1 MQQLTIGTLLRGGSY
16 KIEKVLGQGSFGIT
30 YLAEHTNLGRKVAIK
45 EFFMK
50 ELNSRGEDG
59 SITGMTDGSLS
70 QNYCVKFQKEAVN
83 LSRLDHP
90 NIVRVTDSFSEN
102 GTFYYVMDY
111 IDGQNLNDYIKSHH
125 VDEVEATSIIKSVA
139 DALIYMHEGKH
150 MLHLDLKP
158 GNVMRRNSDGH
169 IFLID
174 FGLSKHYSEDGQPE
188 TSTTIG
194 LGTPGYAPIEQ
205 GNRARNGEFRPTID
219 VYALGATFYKLLTR
233 ETPPPAS
240 DLVSDDELLEN
251 NLRAKG
257 VSDNL
262 AKVVTEAMCPS
273 VKKRTK
279 SIREFKSNM
288 VGIKPTAL
296 STETH
301 DFVGEIINKEE
312 TIVTAIVDDDMA
324 EKKSVEYNATTIET
338 NYANNN
344 PDDVI
349 PMKHSIFNFSGRA
362 GRLTY
367 WIASVIGIFALGLP
381 MFVLEEFART
391 LGLMPNE
398 NIVAACV
405 IMLYLVYC
413 WVVLSIGAKRCHDL
427 GHSGWFQMI
436 PFYGFVM
443 LFSSGDCNDNEYG
456 TEDNGIS
463 KKSLKVLGIIVAIIY
478 VIMFTI
484 CIIGD
489 DKAKQYAE
497 AEDMIEGHIIKDGIV
512 QPGDS
517 VTALPIIQKLADK
530 QYGPAIW
537 MLAQYYENGSA
548 GIPMDTLEANRLCEQ
563 AFPILQKE
571 AEKGDMY
578 SQCALSLIYASGKG
592 TQTDNS
598 KAFTWMQKSAEQ
610 GYGDALG
617 NLAIHYLNGIGCNEN
632 EQKAFEYMQKATEV
646 NKTNGEM
653 LAAMYLQG
661 IGTKIDTT
669 KAIAIYKE
677 LADLQL
683 SSSQAQL
690 GHIYYE
696 QDKYDLA
703 FNYLSKAE
711 KKDELQAIDDLTVM
725 YLRGWGV
732 TANQDKAISIAQR
745 GVELSGRDPYF
756 LFALGICYEEKN
768 NAKAFANVKESAEK
782 GNPNAQYRLA
792 LYYQNG
798 YGVKVNDNLAYKWY
812 KKALA
817 NGYKE

>member
-1 MQQLTIGTLLRGGSY
+1 MQQLIIGTLLRGGSY

-70 QNYCVKFQKEAVN
+70 QNYCVKFQKEAIN

-111 IDGQNLNDYIKSHH
+111 IEGQNLNDYVKSHH
-125 VDEVEATSIIKSVA
+125 MDEAEATSIIKSVA
-139 DALIYMHEGKH
+139 DALIYMHEEKH

-174 FGLSKHYSEDGQPE
+174 FGLCKHFSEDGQPE

-194 LGTPGYAPIEQ
+194 LGTAGYAPIEQ
-205 GNRARNGEFRPTID
+205 GNKAKNGEFRPTID

-257 VSDNL
+257 VSEVYVN
-262 AKVVTEAMCPS
+262 VISEAMCPNVRKRIQNIQSFKDKLLGVTGEAHGLSKNDNIQETTEETLVTPVEVEPVVEVSPTIDTENDEGEDKGIQEYHS
-273 VKKRTK
+273 VWSFNGR
-279 SIREFKSNM
+279 
-288 VGIKPTAL
+288 VGRLAYFTAL
-296 STETH
+296 
-301 DFVGEIINKEE
+301 FGGLFAFFIPIIFLR
-312 TIVTAIVDDDMA
+312 IIGVDVDTAFDSPI
-324 EKKSVEYNATTIET
+324 IIFC
-338 NYANNN
+338 YA
-344 PDDVI
+344 
-349 PMKHSIFNFSGRA
+349 IFYIA
-362 GRLTY
+362 Y
-367 WIASVIGIFALGLP
+367 WYVSLAV
-381 MFVLEEFART
+381 
-391 LGLMPNE
+391 
-398 NIVAACV
+398 
-405 IMLYLVYC
+405 
-413 WVVLSIGAKRCHDL
+413 GAKRCHDL
-427 GHSGWFQMI
+427 GHSGWFQLI
-436 PFYGFVM
+436 PFYVFVM
-443 LFSSGDCNDNEYG
+443 LFSSGDGADNEYG
-456 TEDNGIS
+456 YEDNGIS
-463 KKSLKVLGIIVAIIY
+463 KKSLKVLGLVVAIVY
-478 VIMFTI
+478 VIEFAI
-484 CIIGD
+484 CLIGD
-489 DKAKQYAE
+489 DKAKLYAN
-497 AEDMIEGHIIKDGIV
+497 AEDIIEGHIIKDGV
-512 QPGDS
+512 FLPGDS
-517 VTALPIIQKLADK
+517 VTALPTIQKLVDK

-548 GIPMDTLEANRLCEQ
+548 GIPMDTIEANRLCEQ
-563 AFPILQKE
+563 AFPILLKE
-571 AEKGDMY
+571 AEGGDMY

-592 TQTDNS
+592 TQVDNS

-610 GYGDALG
+610 GYGDALS

-632 EQKAFEYMQKATEV
+632 KQKAFECIQKATEV
-646 NKTNGEM
+646 NKSNGEM

-661 IGTKIDTT
+661 IGTKIDTA
-669 KAIAIYKE
+669 KAITIYKE
-677 LADLQL
+677 LADMQL

-703 FNYLSKAE
+703 FKYLSEAE
-711 KKDELQAIDDLTVM
+711 KKDELQAIDDLIVM

-732 TANQDKAISIAQR
+732 TENQDKAISFAQR
-745 GVELSGRDPYF
+745 GVALSGRDPYF
-756 LFALGICYEEKN
+756 LFSLGVCYEEKD

-782 GNPNAQYRLA
+782 GNPLAQYRLA

-798 YGVKVNDNLAYKWY
+798 YGVKVNESLAYKWY
-812 KKALA
+812 KKAIA